1 MRSRT
6 ALIALLAVGALLTG
20 AGGALGAS
28 ALSGPQDATSAQ
40 YGAPVPTAGVLGET
54 PTTGTNPSQPTQTTA
69 AAPQAPRQ
77 ASAGAQ
83 SALPFTGYA
92 AIPLLLAGLG
102 LLVAG
107 MLLRRSTARSGSQD

>member
-40 YGAPVPTAGVLGET
+40 YGAPVPTAAVLGET
-54 PTTGTNPSQPTQTTA
+54 PTATSPSQPTQPTA

-77 ASAGAQ
+77 VSAGTQ

-92 AIPLLLAGLG
+92 AIPLVLAGLG
-102 LLVAG
+102 LLLAG